1 MLELEELEE
10 IVDIKRSSLD
20 KDYDKPTSHQDI
32 LSLVTWSLFPR
43 RLTKLSEWDSKYKY

>member
-1 MLELEELEE
+1 MTMLELEELEE

-32 LSLVTWSLFPR
+32 LSLVTCSLFPR
-43 RLTKLSEWDSKYKY
+43 RLTKLSEWDSK